1 MSAGAFSL
9 LGRYLSSEGALVY
22 RIKVQPETITTANA
36 VATGT
41 ITGVGSVR
49 VGGGN
54 RQIGIKA
61 RSITVRWSGTVPDG
75 YLANGLVRIPIF
87 TPTAYDGFK
96 LGDTFTYLGQ
106 STVIVSKNPERVR

>member
-1 MSAGAFSL
+1 MSAGSFSL
-9 LGRYLSSEGALVY
+9 LGKYEASEGGLIY
-22 RIKVQPETITTANA
+22 RIRVQPETISANNPVPA
-36 VATGT
+36 GDVNG
-41 ITGVGSVR
+41 IGSVR

-87 TPTAYDGFK
+87 TPATYNA
-96 LGDTFTYLGQ
+96 LILSSPFTYLGQ
-106 STVIVSKNPERVR
+106 PTVVVSKNGERVR